1 MIICQLILRLLVIV
15 QHFFKKKNPVY
26 VLLTY
31 YLPARPQV
39 SGLSI
44 QHCCLYMM
52 SMNGVILGNIY
63 LCPFT
68 LLNYGIIGL
77 YFDFGTPLF
86 EVRAK

>member
-1 MIICQLILRLLVIV
+1 
-15 QHFFKKKNPVY
+15 
-26 VLLTY
+26 
-31 YLPARPQV
+31 
-39 SGLSI
+39 
-44 QHCCLYMM
+44 M